1 MPRGISHS
9 KALEQLKSRISLW
22 GKVPPVHTLKDHY
35 PHVYDLNEL
44 YLIYFGA
51 CNNQVPFVSLLNRIV
66 AVDYFEQP
74 KDLRVYQFSKHIRSV
89 RDLQEQRPE
98 RCDHLA
104 HLHVANYISSLEFPR
119 RFSKEL
125 SPLKLPVLVKRL
137 FEVLVRSQRMTALAF
152 GQELSIAQLK
162 QILFTVVGPESER
175 KKILEDPTF
184 QVNDDELAK
193 FLVQEWSARCAV
205 YTSEDFRVS
214 AQTGF
219 ADAPMRWFLN
229 DCVLAARNYWI
240 TQCINNAQHDALAE
254 KLKNKI
260 QDALAEKTAAAKK
273 AG

>member
-9 KALEQLKSRISLW
+9 KALEQLQKRIHAWEKSST
-22 GKVPPVHTLKDHY
+22 VHALKEYY

-44 YLIYFGA
+44 YLIYFDG
-51 CNNQVPFVSLLNRIV
+51 CNNQVPFVTLLNRIL

-74 KDLRVYQFSKHIRSV
+74 KDFRVYQFSKHIRTV
-89 RDLQEQRPE
+89 RDLKEQRPE
-98 RCDHLA
+98 RCDQLA
-104 HLHVANYISSLEFPR
+104 HLHVTNYISSLEFPR

-152 GQELSIAQLK
+152 GQELSLSQLK
-162 QILFTVVGPESER
+162 QILFTVVAPPSER
-175 KKILEDPTF
+175 KRVLEDPTF
-184 QVNDDELAK
+184 QVNDDELTRL
-193 FLVQEWSARCAV
+193 LVQEWSARCAV

-229 DCVLAARNYWI
+229 DCIFAARNYWI
-240 TQCINNAQHDALAE
+240 TQSISDAQHDALAD
-254 KLKNKI
+254 KLKAKI
-260 QDALAEKTAAAKK
+260 QDALAEKPAAAKK
-273 AG
+273 TG